1 MCENAAFTQTETHK
15 KQHLQS
21 NQVHILYSMEYHKP
35 LALVNTTDAFQLV
48 SQNTISIRLHL
59 IKNPQRASVVMTHA
73 QAATS
78 TNSQHNDEL
87 CSPLLFPLLPTV
99 YTTSAL
105 SKNGDRATYCGIVL
119 LCLHLWS
126 GKDLALCCCVYI
138 CDLEKTWLN
147 HKWHHSKWEWVSTDS
162 CKSHTSSLFE
172 LQS

>member
-105 SKNGDRATYCGIVL
+105 SKYGMEPLTV
-119 LCLHLWS
+119 
-126 GKDLALCCCVYI
+126 ALCCYVYI
-138 CDLEKTWLN
+138 CDLEKTWLCAA
-147 HKWHHSKWEWVSTDS
+147 VF
-162 CKSHTSSLFE
+162 TSVIWKRLD
-172 LQS
+172 